1 MSISIVLVPVAI
13 AAVSAWRASRP
24 ERDPVTGRTVIGVQ
38 TRMRDTGLLTLA
50 LSDMQAQVHQ
60 HQDGSLIA
68 QWQNTQA
75 HFHQD
80 PDGVWQVDFTGAID
94 TDSATSIVTAID
106 AAYGR
111 QVQQAVLARL
121 RERAPLAGMNVASE
135 STDDTGTIT
144 LVLDIHEAHA

>member
-13 AAVSAWRASRP
+13 AAVSAWQASRP

-50 LSDMQAQVHQ
+50 LADTHGLVNRQN
-60 HQDGSLIA
+60 DGSLIT

-80 PDGVWQVDFTGAID
+80 ADGVWQVDFSGAID
-94 TDSATSIVTAID
+94 TDSAVSIVAAVD

-111 QVQQAVLARL
+111 RVQQAVLARL
-121 RERAPLAGMNVASE
+121 RERAPLASRF
-135 STDDTGTIT
+135 
-144 LVLDIHEAHA
+144 HADFVS